1 MITNPSP
8 GIKHAFVT
16 GATGN
21 VGTPLCSGL
30 ATAGVQVTA
39 YSRSKPAGGFP
50 AGIEHRLG
58 DILDMDVLERSVG
71 DADVIFHVAAAVH
84 GSAKNHAEFERV
96 NVRGTE
102 NVIGVAQ
109 KIGAKLVYVSTVNV
123 EGFRNGNLADTYAE
137 TKSRAEKLVLEAG
150 DRGLHVVVVRP
161 ATVFGEVP
169 GFAGLIVDRLLS
181 GSMRVLPA
189 PSRMI
194 SPVWSGDLAAALI
207 GAARQ
212 GESGRT
218 YTVAGPTLSTGDFVE
233 AVCAA
238 GKLKRPSISVPA
250 WMIAV
255 PLQMAWWAK
264 GLTRWKPPVSVE
276 SLMNGS
282 SHDGTSAAIDLGFEY
297 SDYQQIFG

>member
-1 MITNPSP
+1 MVTNPSP

-16 GATGN
+16 GATGI
-21 VGTPLCSGL
+21 VGTPLCREL
-30 ATAGVQVTA
+30 ASAGVRVTA
-39 YSRSKPAGGFP
+39 YSRSEPA
-50 AGIEHRLG
+50 AGISTSIEHRRG
-58 DILDMDVLERSVG
+58 DIFDFEVLERSVG
-71 DADVIFHVAAAVH
+71 DANVFFHVAAAVH
-84 GSAKNHAEFERV
+84 GSAKNYAEFERI
-96 NVRGTE
+96 NVQGTA
-102 NVIGVAQ
+102 NVIRAA
-109 KIGAKLVYVSTVNV
+109 KKNDAKLIYVSTVNV
-123 EGFRNGNLADTYAE
+123 EGFRSGSLADSYAE
-137 TKSRAEKLVLEAG
+137 TKSMAEELVLKAG
-150 DRGLHVVVVRP
+150 DKGLNVVVVRP

-169 GFAGLIVDRLLS
+169 GIAGVIVDRLLS

-194 SPVWSGDLAAALI
+194 SPVWSRDLAAALI

-238 GKLKRPSISVPA
+238 GKLKQPLLSVPA

-255 PLQMAWWAK
+255 PLQLAWWVK
-264 GLTRWKPPVSVE
+264 DLTRLTPPVSVE
-276 SLMNGS
+276 SLLHGS
-282 SHDGTSAAIDLGFEY
+282 SHDGTSASIDLGFEY